1 MGAAKPPS
9 PRRASTTMVVTPDG
23 GRPRLYYDGKAAPW
37 PLVVRPAMRGVPVL
51 GQRLAEAWREN
62 A

>member
-9 PRRASTTMVVTPDG
+9 PARARTAYVVRSGDRAT
-23 GRPRLYYDGKAAPW
+23 LHYDSKPVPW
-37 PLVVRPAMRGVPVL
+37 LLVVNTPRMYGTAVL
-51 GQRLAEAWREN
+51 GQRLAEIWRES

>member
-9 PRRASTTMVVTPDG
+9 PGRASTNLLVTPDG
-23 GRPRLYYDGKAAPW
+23 GRPRLYYDGKAVPW
-37 PLVVRPAMRGVPVL
+37 PVVNTPRMHGLSIL
-51 GQRLAEAWREN
+51 GQRLAEGWKEN

>member
-1 MGAAKPPS
+1 MGAANPPS
-9 PRRASTTMVVTPDG
+9 PARASTNMLVTPDG
-23 GRPRLYYDGKAAPW
+23 GRPRLYYDGKAVPWMVTVRLEMLGAPI
-37 PLVVRPAMRGVPVL
+37 L